1 MDKKNKKNLD
11 EVIENIIDKNMVEI
25 MSDSF
30 ARFSKYVIQQRAIP
44 DARDGLKPVQRRI
57 LFSMW
62 NLKLRNK
69 DPFKK
74 SARIV
79 GDVLGK
85 YHPHGDSSVYEAMV
99 RMAQEWK
106 SNYPLVQMH
115 GNKGSID
122 DDPAAAMRYTE
133 SRLEKITE
141 LMLKDLE
148 RKVVPMTPNF
158 DDSEYEPVV
167 LPSLFPNLLVNG
179 AIGIAS
185 GFATQIPPH
194 NLGELLDA
202 TIALIKK
209 PNAKIE
215 DLMKYVK
222 GPDFPTGGI
231 INGTKGINQA
241 FRTGKGKIVL
251 SSKYKFI
258 YDKKDNIIGIEI
270 TEIPFGVIK
279 SKMVFEIDS
288 IVASKTISGIKEIRD
303 QSDRNGLSI
312 YIELEEN
319 ANAEAILIYLM
330 NKTKLRIN
338 YDYNMLAIHKNAPEL
353 LSLDRALF
361 AYLEHLKLVNIN
373 GIKYDLQRYK
383 LRHEIVEGFIK
394 VADISDEVIRIIKAS
409 DNSKKGVILALMQA
423 FGFSEI
429 QATAIA
435 ELRLYKLSRMD
446 QIQFQEEKNNL
457 EIQIKRCELLL
468 NDSYEFDKF
477 LIDQLKEIK
486 KEYATPRKT
495 EITDQVANKEV
506 DHKLLTKNE
515 DFYFFISEEGYI
527 KKISTKI
534 FNSNELNTYK
544 LKDNDAIKYYDKI
557 NSLSKLIFFTNKGN
571 FFILEAHSFKDNS
584 WKELG
589 THVSSLVALD
599 VKERIVRVMEI
610 TSYNSYV
617 DIILLSKYGY
627 AKKVKIANF
636 DSKTIN
642 KKRIC
647 MSFKNKDDE
656 LIDAQIGNGEK
667 DLFILLNNGFYFLIN
682 ESVFS
687 TDLTLRAQGIKL
699 LLKLQ
704 TKNNTFVSAFC
715 TCSKFNNVTMLTQD
729 GLAKQWNMREIE
741 YTNRTNRGS
750 RLFNVL
756 RNYNCKPKSLE
767 VNTRELEFLYTNNQN
782 EVEKL
787 DLENITKDRS
797 KMDKLINLNYSKN
810 NSGNLIQHIKINELL
825 DADNNEQEKLKEEFL
840 ERQNS
845 DKNIELTTETSLLKR
860 FYYTQENNEDL
871 SDEDNDKNED
881 LKEQVNLFEI
891 TSDFK
896 IVDKKELEKES
907 KNKIKN
913 LTFEEKLAAM
923 NNINIDDI
931 EKKVKQIK
939 KK

>member
-1 MDKKNKKNLD
+1 MDKKNKKNID

-148 RKVVPMTPNF
+148 RKVVTMVPNF

-179 AIGIAS
+179 ALGIAS

-194 NLGELLDA
+194 NLAELLDA

-209 PNAKIE
+209 PNLKVE
-215 DLMKYVK
+215 ELMKHVK

-231 INGTKGINQA
+231 INGTKGISQA
-241 FRTGKGKIVL
+241 FQTGKGKIVL
-251 SSKYKFI
+251 SSKYSFV
-258 YDKKDNIIGIEI
+258 YDKKENIIGIEI
-270 TEIPFGVIK
+270 LEIPYGVIK
-279 SKMVFEIDS
+279 SRLVFEIDS
-288 IVASKTISGIKEIRD
+288 IVASKTISGIKEVRD

-319 ANAEAILIYLM
+319 SNPEAIVTYLM

-338 YDYNMLAIHKNAPEL
+338 YDYNMLAIYKNAPCL
-353 LSLDRALF
+353 LSLDQALF
-361 AYLEHLKLVNIN
+361 AYLEHLRLVNTN
-373 GIKYDLQRYK
+373 GITYDFHKYK
-383 LRHEIVEGFIK
+383 LRHEIVEGFIR
-394 VADISDEVIRIIKAS
+394 VADISDEVIKIIKAS
-409 DNSKKGVILALMQA
+409 DNSKKGVILALMNA

-446 QIQFQEEKNNL
+446 QIQFQEEKKLL
-457 EIQIKRCELLL
+457 EEQIARCQLLL
-468 NDSYEFDKF
+468 NDSFEFDKF
-477 LIDQLKEIK
+477 LIEQLKEIK
-486 KEYATPRKT
+486 KEYSQPRKT
-495 EITDQVANKEV
+495 QITEQVANKEV

-515 DFYFFISEEGYI
+515 DFYFFISEQGYF

-534 FNSNELNTYK
+534 FSSNELSSYK
-544 LKDNDAIKYYDKI
+544 LKDGDAIKYYDKI
-557 NSLSKLIFFTNKGN
+557 NSLSKVILFTNKGN
-571 FFILEAHSFKDNS
+571 FIVLEAHTFKDNS

-589 THVSSLVALD
+589 IHISSLVSLD
-599 VKERIVRVMEI
+599 INERIIRVMEV
-610 TSYNSYV
+610 TSYNSYIS
-617 DIILLSKYGY
+617 IILLSKYGY
-627 AKKVKIANF
+627 AKKVKISDF
-636 DSKTIN
+636 DSKIFN
-642 KKRIC
+642 KKRTC
-647 MSFKNKDDE
+647 MNFKNNDDE

-687 TDLTLRAQGIKL
+687 TDLALRAQGIKL

-715 TCSKFNNVTMLTQD
+715 TCSKINNVTMLTEG
-729 GLAKQWNMREIE
+729 GLAKQWSLREIE

-750 RLFNVL
+750 RLFNL
-756 RNYNCKPKSLE
+756 LKNNNSIPKSLE
-767 VNTRELEFLYTNNQN
+767 VNTSELEFLYTNNNN
-782 EVEKL
+782 EISHFDL
-787 DLENITKDRS
+787 DKIHKDRS
-797 KMDKLINLNYSKN
+797 KIDKLVNLNYDFV
-810 NSGNLIQHIKINELL
+810 NSGNLIQHIKIKELH
-825 DADNNEQEKLKEEFL
+825 DVEDEEKEKLKDIYL
-840 ERQNS
+840 QRQNS
-845 DKNIELTTETSLLKR
+845 NDDIELTTETTLLKR
-860 FYYTQENNEDL
+860 YYYNSDYSDSEEEIAENETKNEQIDLFEASNEFEIVDPEFKKKTQEL
-871 SDEDNDKNED
+871 S
-881 LKEQVNLFEI
+881 L
-891 TSDFK
+891 
-896 IVDKKELEKES
+896 
-907 KNKIKN
+907 
-913 LTFEEKLAAM
+913 EEKLAALEE
-923 NNINIDDI
+923 INIEDI
-931 EKKVKQIK
+931 EQKVKKIK

>member
-1 MDKKNKKNLD
+1 MDKKNKKNID

-148 RKVVPMTPNF
+148 RKVVTMVPNF

-179 AIGIAS
+179 ALGIAS

-194 NLGELLDA
+194 NLAELLDA

-209 PNAKIE
+209 PNLKVE
-215 DLMKYVK
+215 ELMKHVK

-231 INGTKGINQA
+231 INGTKGISQA
-241 FRTGKGKIVL
+241 FQTGKGKIVL
-251 SSKYKFI
+251 SSKYSFV
-258 YDKKDNIIGIEI
+258 YDKKENIIGIEI
-270 TEIPFGVIK
+270 LEIPYGVIK
-279 SKMVFEIDS
+279 SRLVFEIDS
-288 IVASKTISGIKEIRD
+288 IVASKTISGIKEVRD

-319 ANAEAILIYLM
+319 SNPEAIVTYLM

-338 YDYNMLAIHKNAPEL
+338 YDYNMLAIYKNAPCL
-353 LSLDRALF
+353 LSLDQALF
-361 AYLEHLKLVNIN
+361 AYLEHLRLVNTN
-373 GIKYDLQRYK
+373 GITYDLHKYK
-383 LRHEIVEGFIK
+383 LRHEIVEGFIR
-394 VADISDEVIRIIKAS
+394 VADISDEVIKIIKAS
-409 DNSKKGVILALMQA
+409 DNSKKGVILALMNA

-446 QIQFQEEKNNL
+446 QIQFQEEKKLL
-457 EIQIKRCELLL
+457 EEQIARCQLLL
-468 NDSYEFDKF
+468 NDSFEFDKF
-477 LIDQLKEIK
+477 LIEQLKEIK
-486 KEYATPRKT
+486 KEYSQPRKT
-495 EITDQVANKEV
+495 QITEQVANKEV

-515 DFYFFISEEGYI
+515 DFYFFISEQGYF

-534 FNSNELNTYK
+534 FSSNELSSYK
-544 LKDNDAIKYYDKI
+544 LKDGDAIKYYDKI
-557 NSLSKLIFFTNKGN
+557 NSLSKVILFTNKGN
-571 FFILEAHSFKDNS
+571 FIVLEAHTFKDNS

-589 THVSSLVALD
+589 IHISSLVSLD
-599 VKERIVRVMEI
+599 INERIIRVMEV
-610 TSYNSYV
+610 TSYNSYIS
-617 DIILLSKYGY
+617 IILLSKYGY
-627 AKKVKIANF
+627 AKKVKISDF
-636 DSKTIN
+636 DSKIFN
-642 KKRIC
+642 KKRTC
-647 MSFKNKDDE
+647 MNFKNNDDE

-687 TDLTLRAQGIKL
+687 TDLALRAQGIKL

-715 TCSKFNNVTMLTQD
+715 TCSKINNVTMLTEG
-729 GLAKQWNMREIE
+729 GLAKQWSLREIE

-750 RLFNVL
+750 RLFNL
-756 RNYNCKPKSLE
+756 LKNNNSIPKSLE
-767 VNTRELEFLYTNNQN
+767 VNTSELEFLYTNNNN
-782 EVEKL
+782 EISHFDL
-787 DLENITKDRS
+787 DKIHKDRS
-797 KMDKLINLNYSKN
+797 KIDKLVNLNYDFV
-810 NSGNLIQHIKINELL
+810 NSGNLIQHIKIKELH
-825 DADNNEQEKLKEEFL
+825 DVEDEEKEKLKDIYL
-840 ERQNS
+840 QRQNS
-845 DKNIELTTETSLLKR
+845 NDDIELTTETTLLKR
-860 FYYTQENNEDL
+860 YYYNSDYSDSEEEIAKNETKNEQIDLFEASNEFEIVDPEFKKKTQEL
-871 SDEDNDKNED
+871 S
-881 LKEQVNLFEI
+881 L
-891 TSDFK
+891 
-896 IVDKKELEKES
+896 
-907 KNKIKN
+907 
-913 LTFEEKLAAM
+913 EEKLAALEE
-923 NNINIDDI
+923 INIEDI
-931 EKKVKQIK
+931 EQKVKKIK